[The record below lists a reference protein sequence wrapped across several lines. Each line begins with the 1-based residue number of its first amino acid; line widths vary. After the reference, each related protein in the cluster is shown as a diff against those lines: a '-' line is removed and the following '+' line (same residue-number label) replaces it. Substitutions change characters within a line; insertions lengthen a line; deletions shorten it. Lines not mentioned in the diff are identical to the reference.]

1 MSTKSKKSHKELMRE
16 ILTSK
21 KKVQIRGLYSSEELE
36 RKKTDLKKKRSSRR
50 QTLQKSLEV
59 THPLDSPEIRESPP
73 PQVKKSVEVF
83 SEPVKQTPNY
93 LLQASL

>member
-36 RKKTDLKKKRSSRR
+36 RKKD
-50 QTLQKSLEV
+50 
-59 THPLDSPEIRESPP
+59 
-73 PQVKKSVEVF
+73 
-83 SEPVKQTPNY
+83 
-93 LLQASL
+93 